1 MKASNNEGGSASGTW
16 AIGWIHAPA
25 TKGWGEGWLCET
37 ERERERSSF
46 FSVHVLNPPP
56 LRYRGGSRQSTGPR
70 RERRGGP
77 RRSAGAPTSVSYH
90 AKGGSRGRADHR
102 ATASKCANTHG
113 SEGGGQPDGSL
124 GKSTPENTGLRG
136 PTTPANHPRT
146 KIRILHA
153 PPYRNQKAKIL
164 TVQKWLIL
172 KELARQS
179 NSRIE
184 AEISH
189 GCPASDAHAE
199 NEGRLASSQRLWM
212 LVVPEAHV
220 AEAQVERGQG
230 RHGPQVAELVHA
242 DTPTKQE
249 PFAVAIPVNA
259 RPSRSNSEGLLLRM
273 GVCKFL

>member
-1 MKASNNEGGSASGTW
+1 MPCFAALHRSAARPAISGSLAAGGTTTSCSAAFTRASASSFVASDPERGSGGLKASNNEGASASGTW
-16 AIGWIHAPA
+16 AIGWIHEPA

-136 PTTPANHPRT
+136 PTTPANHRRT
-146 KIRILHA
+146 KIPISA
-153 PPYRNQKAKIL
+153 PFGVPNPNNRRFEGCRNAK
-164 TVQKWLIL
+164 
-172 KELARQS
+172 
-179 NSRIE
+179 
-184 AEISH
+184 
-189 GCPASDAHAE
+189 
-199 NEGRLASSQRLWM
+199 
-212 LVVPEAHV
+212 
-220 AEAQVERGQG
+220 
-230 RHGPQVAELVHA
+230 
-242 DTPTKQE
+242 
-249 PFAVAIPVNA
+249 F
-259 RPSRSNSEGLLLRM
+259 
-273 GVCKFL
+273 